1 VSVLN
6 PWFLLAAASLAVPVF
21 LHLFHRRKTRRL
33 SFPALRYLERT
44 EREHAREIRLR
55 QLLLLLARLAAL
67 VLLVAAG
74 ARLVV
79 YGSSAS
85 HPPTAVVVVI
95 DNSMSSGLVLGED
108 RVLDE
113 LKRVAE
119 RALDVATPDDRFWVV
134 RAGEPW
140 VPAVPGG
147 VQDARAALMATE
159 PTGARGDLSEALRRA
174 RNLLATSGF
183 DAGEI
188 HLVSDLQRS
197 AFDLPGGAPAGGIPV
212 VVWNAEGTRPENHAL
227 LEVLVGGGLP
237 PVEGQS
243 AEIGVRLADA
253 PTGAPP
259 RNVRAVVDGR
269 IRAAVTV
276 PAGTETTLT
285 LPAAGADWVLGSIE
299 TDPDALSLDD
309 RRYFAFRARPA
320 PAVAVMGGPGRFLNE
335 ALSVLTEANRVSR
348 SDAGTA
354 DLVVATDGISLETAG
369 ITAPTLV
376 IPPADATLL
385 PALNSRLQAAGVP
398 WSYRARSAPGGGG
411 LVGANLPAGLEDG
424 RVDRWFELVATGD
437 ATARSTVLAE
447 VAGLPWAVETRSSA
461 ERRVLL
467 VASAFDPSWS
477 SLPLSAGLVR
487 FVHWAASEWAGQ
499 VGAGSERYAGERLD
513 APSGATHVRT
523 PGGSLLEIDGT
534 RSFAATSAV
543 GHYTFM
549 TGDSVASVVAVNPP
563 PAESDLTPLD
573 RRDFADAI
581 GSEVTTVSDADGW
594 ARAVFRERRGP
605 EVWRPLLLALIV
617 LLVVESLLAAAGKA
631 AAPSPPV
638 PQPKVATDGPT

>member
-1 VSVLN
+1 MSVLN

-55 QLLLLLARLAAL
+55 QLLLLLARLVAL

-79 YGSSAS
+79 YGSNAS

-95 DNSMSSGLVLGED
+95 DNSMSSGLVLGEE

-119 RALDVATPDDRFWVV
+119 RALDAATPEDRFWVV

-147 VQDARAALMATE
+147 AQEARAALMATE
-159 PTGARGDLSEALRRA
+159 ATGARGDLSEALRRA
-174 RNLLATSGF
+174 RGLLATSGF
-183 DAGEI
+183 DTREI

-197 AFDLPGGAPAGGIPV
+197 AFDLPGDSPAEGIPV
-212 VVWNAEGTRPENHAL
+212 VVWTPGSTPPGNHAL

-243 AEIGVRLADA
+243 AEIGVRLADG
-253 PTGAPP
+253 PTGDSP

-269 IRAAVTV
+269 IRAAATV
-276 PAGTETTLT
+276 PPGTETTLT
-285 LPAAGADWVLGSIE
+285 LPTAGPDWVLGSVE

-320 PAVAVMGGPGRFLNE
+320 PAVTVMGDPGRFLND
-335 ALSVLTEANRVSR
+335 ALTVLAEANRVSR
-348 SDAGTA
+348 TGTDAA
-354 DLVVATDGISLETAG
+354 DLVVATEGISLESVG
-369 ITAPTLV
+369 VDVPTLV

-398 WSYRARSAPGGGG
+398 WSYRARATPGGGG
-411 LVGANLPAGLEDG
+411 LVGTSLPAGLDGG

-437 ATARSTVLAE
+437 APARSTVLAE
-447 VAGLPWAVETRSSA
+447 VAGLPWAVDTRSGA

-467 VASAFDPSWS
+467 VASPFDPSSS

-499 VGAGSERYAGERLD
+499 VGAGSERYAGDRLD

-534 RSFAATSAV
+534 RSFAATSTV

-549 TGDSVASVVAVNPP
+549 SGDSVVSVVAVNPP
-563 PAESDLTPLD
+563 PVESDLTPLE

-581 GSEVTTVSDADGW
+581 GSEVTTVSDAEGW
-594 ARAVFRERRGP
+594 GRAVFRERRGP
-605 EVWRPLLLALIV
+605 EAWRPLLLALAL
-617 LLVVESLLAAAGKA
+617 LLVIESLLAAAGKA
-631 AAPSPPV
+631 GAPASPV
-638 PQPKVATDGPT
+638 LQPKVATDGTP

>member
-1 VSVLN
+1 MSVLN
-6 PWFLLAAASLAVPVF
+6 PWFLLAAASVAVPLF

-55 QLLLLLARLAAL
+55 QLLLLLARVAAL
-67 VLLVAAG
+67 LLLVAAG

-95 DNSMSSGLVLGED
+95 DNSMSSGLVVGEE

-119 RALDVATPDDRFWVV
+119 RALDAATLEDRFWVV

-140 VPAVPGG
+140 IPAVPGG
-147 VQDARAALMATE
+147 IQEARAVLIATE

-174 RNLLATSGF
+174 RDLLATSGF
-183 DAGEI
+183 DAREI

-197 AFDLPGGAPAGGIPV
+197 AFDLPGGSPAGEIPV
-212 VVWNAEGTRPENHAL
+212 VVWNPGSAPPGNHAL

-243 AEIGVRLADA
+243 AEIGVRLADGPA
-253 PTGAPP
+253 GASP

-269 IRAAVTV
+269 IRASATV
-276 PAGTETTLT
+276 PPGTETTLT
-285 LPAAGADWVLGSIE
+285 LPVAGPDWVLGSVE

-320 PAVAVMGGPGRFLNE
+320 PGVAVVGDPGRFLNE
-335 ALSVLTEANRVSR
+335 ALTVLSEANRVRR
-348 SDAGTA
+348 SGA
-354 DLVVATDGISLETAG
+354 DVADMLVATEGISLESVG
-369 ITAPTLV
+369 IDAPTLV
-376 IPPADATLL
+376 IPPTEATLL
-385 PALNSRLQAAGVP
+385 PALNSRLQAAGIP
-398 WSYRARSAPGGGG
+398 WSYRARAVPGGGD
-411 LVGANLPAGLEDG
+411 LVGASLPAVLEG
-424 RVDRWFELVATGD
+424 SRVDRWFELVPGGD
-437 ATARSTVLAE
+437 APARSTVLAE
-447 VAGLPWAVETRSSA
+447 VAGLPWAVDTRSGGD
-461 ERRVLL
+461 RRVLL
-467 VASAFDPSWS
+467 VASPFDASSS

-499 VGAGSERYAGERLD
+499 VGAGSERHAGDRLD
-513 APSGATHVRT
+513 APSGTTHVRT
-523 PGGSLLEIDGT
+523 PGGSLFEIDGT
-534 RSFAATSAV
+534 RGFSATSVA

-549 TGDSVASVVAVNPP
+549 AGDSVASVVAVNPP
-563 PAESDLTPLD
+563 SAESDLTPLE

-581 GSEVTTVSDADGW
+581 GSEVTTVSEADGW

-605 EVWRPLLLALIV
+605 EAWRPLLLALVV
-617 LLVVESLLAAAGKA
+617 LLMVESLLAAAGKA
-631 AAPSPPV
+631 GTSAPPV
-638 PQPKVATDGPT
+638 PKPEVATDATS